1 VGDQRAQG
9 ATASPDEATST
20 QEPVDLMALAG
31 GAMAKRLV
39 PALVVVVALV
49 AVVVYLIVR

>member
-1 VGDQRAQG
+1 
-9 ATASPDEATST
+9 
-20 QEPVDLMALAG
+20 MALAG